1 MSKLITFETI
11 NNKFN
16 TMNKFLN
23 KELFESRLKIDSR
36 KRMFFKPASMINNY
50 LKSNSEEMQKR
61 NSSINQKNISTSI
74 VFMNQKNP
82 IKQSMI
88 KGKTKKKSKKQPAS
102 FNTVN
107 NDLSSQKNRQT
118 NFNKYNKYNKYNKC
132 TNIVN
137 NIKINHKKP
146 ALITININLTAINRP
161 INKLNRTEDSSMQNE
176 NSCLFN
182 KKRTN
187 SNKNSKLHKNFDKK
201 SEFSSKLIKMKS
213 DYLSKGNNNKKI
225 QNNLEFNNI
234 KKLFNPNKKNNR
246 KKNFEFKFI
255 KEKPVQSR
263 ILIYDNKSNHIL
275 ENDKPKKKKSKNKN
289 SHINKSKNI
298 FVFNIKPNSRNI
310 CKNKKSQFN
319 KNKQFSL
326 QNNSFENYALKKKL
340 LQMGCSK
347 RQFSKKYNS
356 KDDKKNITEGYLINS
371 LEENKF
377 IKEKSDAGSE
387 NDEGMLSLDE
397 VEDIMTYYKLG
408 NVVEEKYLFFSND
421 YKNFMEKNKNNLL
434 NFFVSH

>member
-88 KGKTKKKSKKQPAS
+88 KRKTKKKSKKQPAS

-118 NFNKYNKYNKYNKC
+118 NFNKYNKYNKC

-161 INKLNRTEDSSMQNE
+161 TNKLNRTEDSSMQNE

-298 FVFNIKPNSRNI
+298 FVFNFKPNSRNI
-310 CKNKKSQFN
+310 CKNKKSQLN
-319 KNKQFSL
+319 KI
-326 QNNSFENYALKKKL
+326 NNFHYKIIHLK
-340 LQMGCSK
+340 
-347 RQFSKKYNS
+347 
-356 KDDKKNITEGYLINS
+356 
-371 LEENKF
+371 
-377 IKEKSDAGSE
+377 
-387 NDEGMLSLDE
+387 
-397 VEDIMTYYKLG
+397 IM
-408 NVVEEKYLFFSND
+408 
-421 YKNFMEKNKNNLL
+421 
-434 NFFVSH
+434 H